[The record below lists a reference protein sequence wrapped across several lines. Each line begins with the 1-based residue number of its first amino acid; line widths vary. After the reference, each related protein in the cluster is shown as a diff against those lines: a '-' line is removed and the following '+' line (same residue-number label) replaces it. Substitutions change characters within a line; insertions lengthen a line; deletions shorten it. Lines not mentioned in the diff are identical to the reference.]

1 MIKFTRAFLN
11 SSLSLRGC
19 PCEDVPVRRC
29 GTCGDVGPCSM
40 QPSAGRAVCDDSPAG
55 GAAATAA
62 WRWEGWGPMCN
73 FVGASDS
80 LGEEGKNCSNYGI
93 NYINNLPR

>member
-1 MIKFTRAFLN
+1 M
-11 SSLSLRGC
+11 
-19 PCEDVPVRRC
+19 
-29 GTCGDVGPCSM
+29 GPCST
-40 QPSAGRAVCDDSPAG
+40 QPSAGRAVCDDSLSG

-73 FVGASDS
+73 CAGASDS

-93 NYINNLPR
+93 NYVIMNVEKLSREGQM